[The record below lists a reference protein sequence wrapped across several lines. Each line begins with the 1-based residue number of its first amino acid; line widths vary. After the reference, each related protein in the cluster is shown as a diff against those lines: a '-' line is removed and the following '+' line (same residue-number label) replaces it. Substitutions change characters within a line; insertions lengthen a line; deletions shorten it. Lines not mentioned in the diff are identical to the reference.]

1 MLLWITRRLL
11 TSLLLVFL
19 LLSAVFFVVRL
30 APGDPLD
37 QIVAIEF
44 GAADRELMRERLG
57 LGGTLGEQYSRWLR
71 GVLQGDLGY
80 SIRQHRPVSD
90 IIWEA
95 LPATLLLTVTAYVWH
110 LILAVLSALVMA
122 VKVGRWA
129 DRLLTWVGLFFYSL
143 PGFWLGLM
151 FIMVFCRK
159 LGWFPASGIHS
170 PDAVFMDWGS
180 SQLDLWW
187 HLALPAATL
196 ALGSFMGTARY
207 LRSSLLDVLNQDYIL
222 AARSR
227 GLPERVVLLRH
238 ALRNAMLPLITLMGL
253 SVPFLLG
260 GAVVIEIV
268 FGWPGM
274 GRVTI
279 EAVWARDYPV
289 IMATTSLGAVTVILG
304 SFLAD
309 LLYGW
314 ADPRVRL
321 GDRGRVL

>member
-37 QIVAIEF
+37 QVVENEF
-44 GAADRELMRERLG
+44 GAADRELLRESLG
-57 LGGTLGEQYSRWLR
+57 LGGTMVEQYGRWLR
-71 GVLQGDLGY
+71 GIMRGDLGQ
-80 SIRQHRPVSD
+80 SLRQHRPVTA
-90 IIWEA
+90 IIKEA
-95 LPATLLLTVTAYVWH
+95 LPATLLLTVTAYFWH
-110 LILAVLSALVMA
+110 LILAVGSALVMA
-122 VKVGRWA
+122 VKVDRLA
-129 DRLLTWVGLFFYSL
+129 DRLLTWVGLLFFSL

-159 LGWFPASGIHS
+159 LGWFPAAGIHS
-170 PDAVFMDWGS
+170 PDAAFMSWGR

-207 LRSSLLDVLNQDYIL
+207 LRSSLLEVLDQDYIL

-238 ALRNAMLPLITLMGL
+238 ALGNALLPLITLMGL

-289 IMATTSLGAVTVILG
+289 IMATTSLGAVTVVLG

-321 GDRGRVL
+321 GGRERAS